1 MDRNKIDRL
10 DASSSTDI
18 AKYAPAACIARGHLE
33 NKIFFTDCA
42 SWLSL
47 VATENHKNL
56 FLRLKAIFG
65 VRIRNLLKHRGT
77 FHRDSL

>member
-33 NKIFFTDCA
+33 NKIFYVLRFLAFAGGDRKPQE
-42 SWLSL
+42 SLSKIESNFRC
-47 VATENHKNL
+47 ENSQ
-56 FLRLKAIFG
+56 FIETP
-65 VRIRNLLKHRGT
+65 RNIPSR
-77 FHRDSL
+77 

>member
-33 NKIFFTDCA
+33 NKIF
-42 SWLSL
+42 
-47 VATENHKNL
+47 
-56 FLRLKAIFG
+56 LRIALPGFRWWRPKTT
-65 VRIRNLLKHRGT
+65 RIS
-77 FHRDSL
+77 F